1 MGKWLAISPTGCR
14 LWFEFSNA
22 VLFDEPVRTSTRG
35 RKVLIF
41 ARAVD
46 GYLGKKAEVEW
57 TEVVGS
63 LRVQ

>member
-1 MGKWLAISPTGCR
+1 MTALETSQRTGM
-14 LWFEFSNA
+14 
-22 VLFDEPVRTSTRG
+22 STRG
-35 RKVLIF
+35 TTALVP

-46 GYLGKKAEVEW
+46 GYLGKMAEVEW